1 MFFLIF
7 SPDTSTLSPESWA
20 LSHRTCNQS
29 DRGEIEQLN
38 VHKEYLIML
47 LEMSKTSGKT
57 FAPCANVAA
66 IVKLAKVV
74 EDLVRKSKSQIWF

>member
-1 MFFLIF
+1 
-7 SPDTSTLSPESWA
+7 
-20 LSHRTCNQS
+20 
-29 DRGEIEQLN
+29 
-38 VHKEYLIML
+38 ML

-66 IVKLAKVV
+66 MVKLAKVV